1 MSSKAE
7 SMGIKSYGVSM
18 TTLEEVFMKL
28 GKFNFS
34 CIPHYGNCFW
44 FDFVLYKYA
53 MIHVSTCM
61 YRCWDIDFLDHIK
74 TL

>member
-1 MSSKAE
+1 
-7 SMGIKSYGVSM
+7 MGIKSHGVSM

-34 CIPHYGNCFW
+34 CIADYGYCFW
-44 FDFVLYKYA
+44 FDVVLCKDA

-61 YRCWDIDFLDHIK
+61 YSCLDIDFLDHIK